1 MRAQMST
8 RMNAQINT
16 QGNSVN
22 PLFALVD
29 VNNFYV
35 SCERVF
41 APKLEAVPMVV
52 LSNNDGCAVA
62 RSAEVKAL
70 GVKMGTPWFQ
80 IQDLAKKHGIQAYSS
95 NYTLYGD
102 MSNRVVQ
109 VLRKF
114 TPNLEVYSIDE
125 SFLQIETVLKQHPD
139 TIVLGQTIKQ
149 QVKDTTG
156 LPVCVGIGASKT
168 LAKFANHLAKKH
180 QQFLGVCDVEAMP
193 KPELYQWMTETS
205 ASEVWGIGRQLAKKL
220 KALDIHTVFD
230 LLQAS
235 PQAMR
240 QQFGVVMER
249 LCYELRGTSCLK
261 LEEVAPAKQQ
271 IIASRSFGKLV
282 TKQEELAQSVATHA
296 ARAAEKLRS
305 QDSVTGAITVFIQ
318 TNPFKQNEPQHHQS
332 VTIPLADPSD
342 NTVTLTNAALKGLQQ
357 IYRSGFRYKKAG
369 VILNLIADK
378 PTIQQSLFEDI
389 ESKGKSV
396 DLMQAMDAINS
407 RFGNAVI
414 RLAASGTKQ
423 EWQMRSNNKSP
434 NYTTQWDELPI
445 AR

>member
-1 MRAQMST
+1 MSHSQ
-8 RMNAQINT
+8 NPSLSPS
-16 QGNSVN
+16 NSSS

-41 APKLEAVPMVV
+41 QPKLEEVPMVV

-70 GVKMGTPWFQ
+70 GIKTGTPWFQ
-80 IQDLAKKHGIQAYSS
+80 MQELAKKHGIQAYSS

-102 MSNRVVQ
+102 MSSRVVQ
-109 VLRKF
+109 VLRAF

-125 SFLQIETVLKQHPD
+125 SFLQIETVLKQYSD
-139 TIVLGQTIKQ
+139 TIELGRSMKQ
-149 QVKDTTG
+149 QVRDTTG

-180 QQFLGVCDVEAMP
+180 QQFAGVCDVNAMA
-193 KPELYQWMTETS
+193 KEEFYQWMSETS
-205 ASEVWGIGRQLAKKL
+205 VAEVWGIGRQLAKKL
-220 KALDIHTVFD
+220 KAQNIHSVFD
-230 LLQAS
+230 LFQAS

-240 QQFGVVMER
+240 QQYGVVMER
-249 LCYELRGTSCLK
+249 LCYELRGVSCLK

-282 TKQEELAQSVATHA
+282 TKLEELAESVAMHA

-305 QDSVTGAITVFIQ
+305 QNGTTGALTVFIQ

-332 VTIPLADPSD
+332 ITIPLSDPSD
-342 NTVTLTNAALKGLQQ
+342 NTLTLTNAALKGLKQ
-357 IYRSGFRYKKAG
+357 IYQSGFRYKKAG
-369 VILNLIADK
+369 VILNLISDK
-378 PTIQQSLFEDI
+378 PTAQQSLFEDI
-389 ESKGKSV
+389 ETKGKSAHLMKAV
-396 DLMQAMDAINS
+396 DEINS
-407 RFGNAVI
+407 RFGNAAI
-414 RLAASGTKQ
+414 RSAAMGTKQ
-423 EWQMRSNNKSP
+423 EWQMRSGNRSP
-434 NYTTQWDELPI
+434 NYTTRWDELPI

>member
-1 MRAQMST
+1 
-8 RMNAQINT
+8 MN
-16 QGNSVN
+16 S
-22 PLFALVD
+22 LFALVD

-41 APKLEAVPMVV
+41 QPKLEEVPMVV

-70 GVKMGTPWFQ
+70 GVKMGAPWFQ
-80 IQDLAKKHGIQAYSS
+80 MEALARKHGIQAYSS

-109 VLRKF
+109 VLRGF

-125 SFLQIETVLKQHPD
+125 SFLQIETVLKQYQD
-139 TIVLGQTIKQ
+139 TIELGQGIRQK
-149 QVKDTTG
+149 VKDTTG

-168 LAKFANHLAKKH
+168 LAKLANHLAKKH
-180 QQFLGVCDVEAMP
+180 KQFSGVCDVNAMS
-193 KPELYQWMTETS
+193 KEELYQWMSETEVG
-205 ASEVWGIGRQLAKKL
+205 EVWGVGRQIAKKL
-220 KALDIHTVFD
+220 KAQNMHSVFD

-282 TKQEELAQSVATHA
+282 TSQAELAQSVATHA

-305 QDSVTGAITVFIQ
+305 QDSVTGALTVFIQ
-318 TNPFKQNEPQHHQS
+318 TNPFKQHEPQHHQS
-332 VTIPLADPSD
+332 ITIPLADASD
-342 NTVTLTNAALKGLQQ
+342 NTLTLTNAALAGLKQ
-357 IYRSGFRYKKAG
+357 IYQPNFRYKKAG
-369 VILNLIADK
+369 VILNLISNK
-378 PTIQQSLFEDI
+378 PTIQQSLFEDV
-389 ESKGKSV
+389 ESKGKSAS
-396 DLMQAMDAINS
+396 LMKAVDAINT

-414 RLAASGTKQ
+414 RSAAAGTNSAK
-423 EWQMRSNNKSP
+423 EVWQMRSNNKSP
-434 NYTTQWDELPI
+434 NYTTKWDELPV

>member
-1 MRAQMST
+1 MRAQM
-8 RMNAQINT
+8 NASS
-16 QGNSVN
+16 NSVN

-41 APKLEAVPMVV
+41 APKLEEVPMVV

-125 SFLQIETVLKQHPD
+125 SFLQIETVLKQYPD
-139 TIVLGQTIKQ
+139 TIVLGQTITQ

-156 LPVCVGIGASKT
+156 LPVCVGMGASKT

-193 KPELYQWMTETS
+193 KSELYQWMTETS
-205 ASEVWGIGRQLAKKL
+205 VAEVWGIGRQLAKKL
-220 KALDIHTVFD
+220 KALEIHTVFD

-282 TKQEELAQSVATHA
+282 TKQEELAQSVATHT

-332 VTIPLADPSD
+332 ITIPLADPSD

-357 IYRSGFRYKKAG
+357 IYQGGFRYKKAG

-378 PTIQQSLFEDI
+378 PTIQPSLFEDI
-389 ESKGKSV
+389 ESKGKSAG
-396 DLMQAMDAINS
+396 LMQAMDAINS

-423 EWQMRSNNKSP
+423 EWQMRSSNKSP

>member
-1 MRAQMST
+1 MSAQS
-8 RMNAQINT
+8 AS
-16 QGNSVN
+16 NS
-22 PLFALVD
+22 LFALVD

-41 APKLEAVPMVV
+41 QPKLEEVPMVV

-80 IQDLAKKHGIQAYSS
+80 MEALARKHGIQAYSS

-109 VLRKF
+109 VLRGF

-125 SFLQIETVLKQHPD
+125 SFLQIETVLKQYQD
-139 TIVLGQTIKQ
+139 TIELGQSIKQ

-168 LAKFANHLAKKH
+168 LAKLANHLAKKH
-180 QQFLGVCDVEAMP
+180 KQFSGVCDVNAMS
-193 KPELYQWMTETS
+193 KEELYQWMSETEV
-205 ASEVWGIGRQLAKKL
+205 AEVWGVGRQIAKKL
-220 KALDIHTVFD
+220 KAQDIHSVFD
-230 LLQAS
+230 LLQTS

-282 TKQEELAQSVATHA
+282 TSQAELAQSVATHA

-305 QDSVTGAITVFIQ
+305 QDSVTGALTVFIQ
-318 TNPFKQNEPQHHQS
+318 TNPFKQHEPQHHQS
-332 VTIPLADPSD
+332 ITIPLTEASD
-342 NTVTLTNAALKGLQQ
+342 NTLTLTNAALAGLKQ
-357 IYRSGFRYKKAG
+357 IYQPNFRYKKAG
-369 VILNLIADK
+369 VILNLISDK
-378 PTIQQSLFEDI
+378 PTIQRSLFEDV
-389 ESKGKSV
+389 ESKGKSASLMKAV
-396 DLMQAMDAINS
+396 DQINT
-407 RFGNAVI
+407 RFGNAAI
-414 RLAASGTKQ
+414 RSAAAGTDSTK
-423 EWQMRSNNKSP
+423 EVWQMRSNNKSP
-434 NYTTQWDELPI
+434 NYTTKWDELPV

>member
-1 MRAQMST
+1 MS
-8 RMNAQINT
+8 AYLAS
-16 QGNSVN
+16 NS
-22 PLFALVD
+22 LFALVD

-41 APKLEAVPMVV
+41 QPKIEEVPMVV

-80 IQDLAKKHGIQAYSS
+80 MEALARKHGIQAYSS

-109 VLRKF
+109 VLRGF

-125 SFLQIETVLKQHPD
+125 SFLQIETVLKQYQNA
-139 TIVLGQTIKQ
+139 IELGQGIKR

-168 LAKFANHLAKKH
+168 LAKLANHLAKKH
-180 QQFLGVCDVEAMP
+180 KQFSGVCDVSAMS
-193 KPELYQWMTETS
+193 KEELYQWMSETEVG
-205 ASEVWGIGRQLAKKL
+205 EVWGVGRQIAKKL
-220 KALDIHTVFD
+220 KAQDIHSVFD

-235 PQAMR
+235 PQVMR

-282 TKQEELAQSVATHA
+282 TSQAELAQSVATHV

-305 QDSVTGAITVFIQ
+305 QDSVTGALTIFIQ
-318 TNPFKQNEPQHHQS
+318 TNPFKQHEPQYHQS
-332 VTIPLADPSD
+332 ITIPLTNASD
-342 NTVTLTNAALKGLQQ
+342 NTLTLTNAVLAGLKQ
-357 IYRSGFRYKKAG
+357 IYQPNFRYKKAG
-369 VILNLIADK
+369 VILNLISDK
-378 PTIQQSLFEDI
+378 PTIQQSLFEDV
-389 ESKGKSV
+389 ESKGKSASLMKVV
-396 DLMQAMDAINS
+396 DQINT
-407 RFGNAVI
+407 RFGNAAI
-414 RLAASGTKQ
+414 RSAAAGTNTAK
-423 EWQMRSNNKSP
+423 EVWQMRSNNKSP
-434 NYTTQWDELPI
+434 NYTTKWDELPV

>member
-1 MRAQMST
+1 MST
-8 RMNAQINT
+8 YSPS
-16 QGNSVN
+16 NS
-22 PLFALVD
+22 LFALVD

-41 APKLEAVPMVV
+41 QPKLEAVPMVV

-80 IQDLAKKHGIQAYSS
+80 MQDLAKKHGIQAYSS

-102 MSNRVVQ
+102 MSKRVVQ
-109 VLRKF
+109 VLRSF
-114 TPNLEVYSIDE
+114 TPHLEVYSIDE
-125 SFLQIETVLKQHPD
+125 SFLQIETVLKPYQD
-139 TIVLGQTIKQ
+139 TIELGQKIKQ

-168 LAKFANHLAKKH
+168 LAKLANHLAKKH
-180 QQFLGVCDVEAMP
+180 KQFSGVCDVNAMN
-193 KPELYQWMTETS
+193 KEELYQWMSETEVG
-205 ASEVWGIGRQLAKKL
+205 EVWGIGRQIAKKL
-220 KALDIHTVFD
+220 KAQHIHSVFD

-249 LCYELRGTSCLK
+249 LCYELRGVSCLK

-282 TKQEELAQSVATHA
+282 TSQAELAQSVATHA

-305 QDSVTGAITVFIQ
+305 QDSVTGALTVFIQ
-318 TNPFKQNEPQHHQS
+318 TNPFKQHEPQHHQS
-332 VTIPLADPSD
+332 VTIPLSDATD
-342 NTVTLTNAALKGLQQ
+342 NTLTLTNAALAGLQQ
-357 IYRSGFRYKKAG
+357 IYQPNFRYKKAG
-369 VILNLIADK
+369 VILNLISDK

-389 ESKGKSV
+389 ESKGKSAH
-396 DLMQAMDAINS
+396 LMKAMDQINT
-407 RFGNAVI
+407 RFGNAVV
-414 RLAASGTKQ
+414 RSAAAGTNGSKQ
-423 EWQMRSNNKSP
+423 VWQMRSGNKSP
-434 NYTTQWDELPI
+434 NYTTQWDELPV

>member
-1 MRAQMST
+1 MS
-8 RMNAQINT
+8 AP
-16 QGNSVN
+16 SS
-22 PLFALVD
+22 PSLFALVD

-41 APKLEAVPMVV
+41 QPKLEQVPMVV

-80 IQDLAKKHGIQAYSS
+80 IQDLAKQHGITAYSS

-109 VLRKF
+109 VLRGF
-114 TPNLEVYSIDE
+114 TPNLEIYSIDE
-125 SFLQIETVLKQHPD
+125 SFLQIETVLKQYRD
-139 TIVLGQTIKQ
+139 TVDFGR
-149 QVKDTTG
+149 QVKQAVKETTG

-180 QQFLGVCDVEAMP
+180 PQFSGVCDVNAMSREA
-193 KPELYQWMTETS
+193 LYQWMSETEVG
-205 ASEVWGIGRQLAKKL
+205 EVWGIGRQIAKKL
-220 KALDIHTVFD
+220 KAQKIQSVFD
-230 LLQAS
+230 LLQTS

-249 LCYELRGTSCLK
+249 LCYELRGVSCLK
-261 LEEVAPAKQQ
+261 LEEVTPAKQQ

-282 TKQEELAQSVATHA
+282 TSQAELAQSVATHA

-305 QDSVTGAITVFIQ
+305 QDGVTGALTVFIQ

-332 VTIPLADPSD
+332 ITISLAEATD
-342 NTVTLTNAALKGLQQ
+342 NTLTLTNAALAGLQR
-357 IYRSGFRYKKAG
+357 IYQPHFRYKKAG
-369 VILNLIADK
+369 VILNLISDK
-378 PTIQQSLFEDI
+378 PTMQQSLFEDVQ
-389 ESKGKSV
+389 SKGKSAS
-396 DLMQAMDAINS
+396 LMKAVDAINT

-414 RLAASGTKQ
+414 RSAAAGTHQTKQ
-423 EWQMRSNNKSP
+423 AWQMRSNNRSP

>member
-1 MRAQMST
+1 MS
-8 RMNAQINT
+8 AP
-16 QGNSVN
+16 SS
-22 PLFALVD
+22 PSLFALVD

-41 APKLEAVPMVV
+41 QPKLEQVPMVV

-80 IQDLAKKHGIQAYSS
+80 IQDLAKQHGITAYSS

-109 VLRKF
+109 VLRGF
-114 TPNLEVYSIDE
+114 TPNLEIYSIDE
-125 SFLQIETVLKQHPD
+125 SFLQIETVLKQYRD
-139 TIVLGQTIKQ
+139 TVDFGR
-149 QVKDTTG
+149 QVKQAVKETTG

-180 QQFLGVCDVEAMP
+180 PQFSGVCDVNAMSREA
-193 KPELYQWMTETS
+193 LYQWMSETEVG
-205 ASEVWGIGRQLAKKL
+205 EVWGIGRQIAKKL
-220 KALDIHTVFD
+220 KAQKIQSVFD
-230 LLQAS
+230 LLQTS

-249 LCYELRGTSCLK
+249 LCYELRGVSCLK
-261 LEEVAPAKQQ
+261 LEEVTPAKQQ

-282 TKQEELAQSVATHA
+282 TSQTELAQSVATHA

-305 QDSVTGAITVFIQ
+305 QDGVTGALTVFIQ

-332 VTIPLADPSD
+332 ITIPLAEATD
-342 NTVTLTNAALKGLQQ
+342 NTLTLTNAALAGLQR
-357 IYRSGFRYKKAG
+357 IYQPHFRYKKAG
-369 VILNLIADK
+369 VILNLISDK
-378 PTIQQSLFEDI
+378 PTMQQSLFDDVQ
-389 ESKGKSV
+389 SKGKSAS
-396 DLMQAMDAINS
+396 LMKVVDAINT

-414 RLAASGTKQ
+414 RSAAAGTHHTKQ
-423 EWQMRSNNKSP
+423 AWQMRSNNRSP

>member
-1 MRAQMST
+1 MST
-8 RMNAQINT
+8 YSPS
-16 QGNSVN
+16 NS
-22 PLFALVD
+22 LFALVD

-41 APKLEAVPMVV
+41 QPKLEEVPMVV

-80 IQDLAKKHGIQAYSS
+80 MQDLAKKHGIQAYSS

-109 VLRKF
+109 VLRSF
-114 TPNLEVYSIDE
+114 TPHLEVYSIDE
-125 SFLQIETVLKQHPD
+125 SFLQIETVLKPYQD
-139 TIVLGQTIKQ
+139 TIELGQKIKQ

-156 LPVCVGIGASKT
+156 LPVCVGIGVSKT
-168 LAKFANHLAKKH
+168 LAKLANHLAKKH
-180 QQFLGVCDVEAMP
+180 KQFSGVCDVNAMN
-193 KPELYQWMTETS
+193 KEELYQWMSETEVG
-205 ASEVWGIGRQLAKKL
+205 EVWGIGRQIAKKL
-220 KALDIHTVFD
+220 KAQHIHSVFD
-230 LLQAS
+230 LLQVS

-249 LCYELRGTSCLK
+249 LCYELRGVSCLK
-261 LEEVAPAKQQ
+261 LEEVAPTKQQ

-282 TKQEELAQSVATHA
+282 TSQAELAQSVATHA

-305 QDSVTGAITVFIQ
+305 QDSVTGALTVFIQ
-318 TNPFKQNEPQHHQS
+318 TNPFKQHEPQHHQS
-332 VTIPLADPSD
+332 VTIPLSDATD
-342 NTVTLTNAALKGLQQ
+342 NTLTLTNAALAGLQQ
-357 IYRSGFRYKKAG
+357 IYQPNFRYKKAG
-369 VILNLIADK
+369 VILNLISDK

-389 ESKGKSV
+389 ESKGKSAH
-396 DLMQAMDAINS
+396 LMKAMDQINT
-407 RFGNAVI
+407 RFGNAVV
-414 RLAASGTKQ
+414 RSAAAGTNGSKQ
-423 EWQMRSNNKSP
+423 VWQMRSGNKSP
-434 NYTTQWDELPI
+434 NYTTQWDELPV

>member
-1 MRAQMST
+1 MSMQSQNPSSST
-8 RMNAQINT
+8 NA
-16 QGNSVN
+16 
-22 PLFALVD
+22 LFALVD

-41 APKLEAVPMVV
+41 QPKLEEVPMVV

-80 IQDLAKKHGIQAYSS
+80 MQALARKHGIQAYSS

-109 VLRKF
+109 VLRGF

-125 SFLQIETVLKQHPD
+125 SFLQIETVLKQHQD
-139 TIVLGQTIKQ
+139 TIELGQKIKQ

-168 LAKFANHLAKKH
+168 LAKLANHLAKKH
-180 QQFLGVCDVEAMP
+180 KQFAGVCDVNAMD
-193 KPELYQWMTETS
+193 KEELYQWMSETEV
-205 ASEVWGIGRQLAKKL
+205 AEVWGIGRQLAKKL
-220 KALDIHTVFD
+220 KAQHIHSVFD

-249 LCYELRGTSCLK
+249 LCYELRGVSCLQ

-282 TKQEELAQSVATHA
+282 TSHVELAESVATHV
-296 ARAAEKLRS
+296 ARAAEKLRAQS
-305 QDSVTGAITVFIQ
+305 GVTGALTVFIQ
-318 TNPFKQNEPQHHQS
+318 TNPFKVNEPQHHQS
-332 VTIPLADPSD
+332 VTIPLADASD
-342 NTVTLTNAALKGLQQ
+342 NTLTLTNAALAGLKQ
-357 IYRSGFRYKKAG
+357 IYQPNFRYKKAG
-369 VILNLIADK
+369 VILNLISDK
-378 PTIQQSLFEDI
+378 PTVQQSLFEDM
-389 ESKGKSV
+389 ESKGKSASLMNAV
-396 DLMQAMDAINS
+396 DQINT
-407 RFGNAVI
+407 RFGNTVI
-414 RLAASGTKQ
+414 RSAAAGTNGTKQ

-434 NYTTQWDELPI
+434 NYTTQWDELPV

>member
-1 MRAQMST
+1 MST
-8 RMNAQINT
+8 PSQ
-16 QGNSVN
+16 S
-22 PLFALVD
+22 LFALVD

-41 APKLEAVPMVV
+41 QPKLEQVPMVV

-80 IQDLAKKHGIQAYSS
+80 IQDLAKEHGITAYSS

-109 VLRKF
+109 VLRGF
-114 TPNLEVYSIDE
+114 TPNLEIYSIDE
-125 SFLQIETVLKQHPD
+125 SFLQIDTVLKQYRD
-139 TIVLGQTIKQ
+139 TLELGQNIKQ
-149 QVKDTTG
+149 AVKETTG
-156 LPVCVGIGASKT
+156 LPVCVGIGTSKT

-180 QQFLGVCDVEAMP
+180 PQFSGVCDVNAMN
-193 KPELYQWMTETS
+193 KQELYQWMSETEVD
-205 ASEVWGIGRQLAKKL
+205 EVWGIGRRIAKKL
-220 KALDIHTVFD
+220 KAQNIQSVFD
-230 LLQAS
+230 LLQTS

-249 LCYELRGTSCLK
+249 LCYELRGVSCLK

-282 TKQEELAQSVATHA
+282 TSQTELAQSVATHA

-305 QDSVTGAITVFIQ
+305 QDSVTGALTVFIQ

-332 VTIPLADPSD
+332 ITIPLADATD
-342 NTVTLTNAALKGLQQ
+342 NTLTLTNAALAGLRQ
-357 IYRSGFRYKKAG
+357 IYQPHFRYKKAG
-369 VILNLIADK
+369 VILNLISDK
-378 PTIQQSLFEDI
+378 PTIQQSLFEDVQ
-389 ESKGKSV
+389 SKGKSAS
-396 DLMQAMDAINS
+396 LMKAVDAINT

-414 RLAASGTKQ
+414 RSAAAGTNNTKQ
-423 EWQMRSNNKSP
+423 AWQMRSNNRSP
-434 NYTTQWDELPI
+434 NYTTSWDELPI

>member
-1 MRAQMST
+1 
-8 RMNAQINT
+8 
-16 QGNSVN
+16 
-22 PLFALVD
+22 LVD

-41 APKLEAVPMVV
+41 QPKLEEVPMVV

-80 IQDLAKKHGIQAYSS
+80 MAELAKKHGIQAYSS

-102 MSNRVVQ
+102 MSSRVVQ
-109 VLRKF
+109 VLKAF

-125 SFLQIETVLKQHPD
+125 SFLQIETVLKQYQD
-139 TIVLGQTIKQ
+139 TIELGQKIKQ

-180 QQFLGVCDVEAMP
+180 KQFSGVCDVEAMP
-193 KPELYQWMTETS
+193 KAELYQWMSEIP
-205 ASEVWGIGRQLAKKL
+205 AGEVWGIGKQIAKKL
-220 KALDIHTVFD
+220 KAQYIHSVFD
-230 LLQAS
+230 LLQVS

-249 LCYELRGTSCLK
+249 LCYELRGTSCLQ

-282 TKQEELAQSVATHA
+282 TSQTELAESVATHT

-305 QDSVTGAITVFIQ
+305 QNSTTGALTVFIQ

-332 VTIPLADPSD
+332 ITIPLADGTD
-342 NTVTLTNAALKGLQQ
+342 NTLTLTNAALAGLKQ
-357 IYRSGFRYKKAG
+357 IYQSNFRYKKAG
-369 VILNLIADK
+369 VILNLISDK
-378 PTIQQSLFEDI
+378 PTVQQSLFEDM
-389 ESKGKSV
+389 ESKGKSAH
-396 DLMQAMDAINS
+396 LMKAMDDINH
-407 RFGNAVI
+407 RFGNTAI
-414 RLAASGTKQ
+414 KSAAAGTNRSKQ
-423 EWQMRSNNKSP
+423 AWQMRSGNKSP
-434 NYTTQWDELPI
+434 NYTTQWDELPV
-445 AR
+445 AK